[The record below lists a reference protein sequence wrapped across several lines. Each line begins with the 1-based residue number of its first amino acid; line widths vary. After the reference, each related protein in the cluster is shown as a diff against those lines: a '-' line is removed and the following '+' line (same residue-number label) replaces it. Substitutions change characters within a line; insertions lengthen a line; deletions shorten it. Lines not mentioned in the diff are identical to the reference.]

1 MNNRQI
7 RSNIYQYDAFDVLSS
22 FSENLW
28 LKQKIRSLH
37 GLLSSF
43 LTYIYSYWCIDN
55 DAIIRDGTRD
65 ASKHSLLGSHCFTDS
80 SKAILSLS
88 LFKESSLRFSHRTH
102 DYMQYAEKL
111 HYPYSILVLS
121 IFRWCQRC
129 NQAKRNPKKKI
140 FFWFIN
146 CGFVLSLFHFLA

>member
-1 MNNRQI
+1 MMHLTFYPHSPRTCGLSKKLDLFMGYCRLFSLI
-7 RSNIYQYDAFDVLSS
+7 FTVIGVLIMMLS
-22 FSENLW
+22 FETE
-28 LKQKIRSLH
+28 RE
-37 GLLSSF
+37 
-43 LTYIYSYWCIDN
+43 
-55 DAIIRDGTRD
+55 TRVNTLF
-65 ASKHSLLGSHCFTDS
+65 SLLGSHCFTDS

-102 DYMQYAEKL
+102 DCMQYAEKL